1 MFGSWEEES
10 SPLLFQYS
18 SPRNATPCWVTSFAL
33 ISGSQGLHAK
43 QEAWLAVFHDLTQF
57 SLTHYL
63 CSLALKLSSLS
74 SLVELI

>member
-18 SPRNATPCWVTSFAL
+18 SPRCITLCWVTSFAL

-43 QEAWLAVFHDLTQF
+43 QEAWLAVFHDLT
-57 SLTHYL
+57 HYL